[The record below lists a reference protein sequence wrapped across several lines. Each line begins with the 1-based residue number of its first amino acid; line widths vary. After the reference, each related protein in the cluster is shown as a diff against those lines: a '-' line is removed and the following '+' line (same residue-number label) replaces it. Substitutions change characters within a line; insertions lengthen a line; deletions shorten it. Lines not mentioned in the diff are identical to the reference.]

1 MNGALQRAG
10 AVRHALS
17 LASLPV
23 IVRVRMKD
31 KDFESPY
38 EHMRQKRT
46 GIIPEFEIRLKAEI
60 ALEVL
65 GPHDLPA
72 ERSVE
77 RSRFVAALDAAL
89 P

>member
-1 MNGALQRAG
+1 MSTRQPYAGALVRQHMLTHELRLGRRSIRAEP
-10 AVRHALS
+10 RHDCVS
-17 LASLPV
+17 
-23 IVRVRMKD
+23 
-31 KDFESPY
+31 
-38 EHMRQKRT
+38 
-46 GIIPEFEIRLKAEI
+46 EI